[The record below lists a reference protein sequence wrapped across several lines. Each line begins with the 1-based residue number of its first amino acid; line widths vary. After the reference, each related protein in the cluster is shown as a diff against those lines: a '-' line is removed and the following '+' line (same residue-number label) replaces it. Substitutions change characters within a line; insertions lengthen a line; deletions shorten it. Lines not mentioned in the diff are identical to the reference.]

1 MAECHAKLGSSQ
13 LRCLDIAMRKLI
25 VLLVVLLMQGCGQ
38 NSGSTAH
45 LAGAV
50 TIKGAP
56 IPSDANAALSFAPL
70 KGGEAV
76 SVPIVGGRYDSPNT
90 PQGSVSVK
98 FYISR
103 PIGPEKVSERTGEKY
118 QDIANL
124 VPPEHAAGMVL
135 EVSGDNLNQDFE
147 L

>member
-1 MAECHAKLGSSQ
+1 
-13 LRCLDIAMRKLI
+13 MRN
-25 VLLVVLLMQGCGQ
+25 VCAVLVVLFLMLGCDV
-38 NSGSTAH
+38 SSVPTAH
-45 LAGAV
+45 LAGSV
-50 TIKGAP
+50 TIKGKPVPA
-56 IPSDANAALSFAPL
+56 DAKAALSFQPL
-70 KGGEAV
+70 GGGESV
-76 SVPIVGGRYDSPNT
+76 SVPITSGRYDSPNT

-103 PIGPEKVSERTGEKY
+103 PVGPEKVSERTGGKY

-124 VPPEHAAGMVL
+124 VPPEHAAGITI